1 LHVAFVSKS
10 VLRSHWDLEYR
21 ARQDS
26 SNEKAL
32 DDRLTILTERTHL
45 KETSA
50 ESAFIDVLFRETLLR
65 ELASRDT
72 EIARQS
78 RQ

>member
-21 ARQDS
+21 ARRDS

-32 DDRLTILTERTHL
+32 DDRLAILTERTHL
-45 KETSA
+45 KETST
-50 ESAFIDVLFRETLLR
+50 ESAFIDVL
-65 ELASRDT
+65 S
-72 EIARQS
+72 ARHCYANWPLGTPKS
-78 RQ
+78 LDNKER